1 MASIF
6 DNSKSSTHVHASN
19 WDKLLH
25 ALDAEAL
32 SSAATKAG
40 NARSKFDAV
49 SGVVAVNKRPV
60 AEERDM
66 DLVDAAIQ
74 GMEAAEKEMS
84 ATLTRCGNPLTPE
97 KAKDVARMR
106 GAAEDPKVVITLVLD
121 PNDSVVS
128 NILREEAQRMT
139 LACATLGIPV
149 EVVNAER
156 IIH

>member
-6 DNSKSSTHVHASN
+6 DNSKSSTRVYGEN

-25 ALDAEAL
+25 ALDSEAL

-40 NARSKFDAV
+40 NARSKFNEV

-74 GMEAAEKEMS
+74 DMQAAEKEMS
-84 ATLTRCGNPLTPE
+84 AALSRCGNGMTLE

-121 PNDSVVS
+121 PNDPVAS

-139 LACATLGIPV
+139 QACATLGIPV
-149 EVVNAER
+149 EVVSTQKTVQ
-156 IIH
+156 